1 MLKTIGFELTTMNN
15 DKEELK
21 INLYGKAE
29 DELDLIITS
38 IISLI
43 KQIDDEYPEKKKE
56 SLERIQSAIRM
67 NLGL

>member
-15 DKEELK
+15 NKEELK

-38 IISLI
+38 ITSLI

-56 SLERIQSAIRM
+56 SLERIQSAIKM